1 MTKRSIS
8 ALVARA
14 ARAAGLPRDCKT
26 HGLRKAA
33 LTRLA
38 DLGSSTHEIAA
49 VSGHRSLREVERY
62 TATAN
67 QLRLAR
73 TAMARVPSER
83 SDDASV

>member
-1 MTKRSIS
+1 MSKRSIS
-8 ALVARA
+8 ALVVRA
-14 ARAAGLPRDCKT
+14 AQAAGLPRDCKT

-49 VSGHRSLREVERY
+49 VSGHKSLREIERY

-73 TAMARVPSER
+73 SAMARLPSEQ
-83 SDDASV
+83 SGDGSV

>member
-14 ARAAGLPRDCKT
+14 AAAAGLPRDCKT

-62 TATAN
+62 TANAN
-67 QLRLAR
+67 QSRLAR
-73 TAMARVPSER
+73 SAMARLPSEQ
-83 SDDASV
+83 SDDSSV